1 MPRNRNSSLSR
12 QLRAVTFKER
22 RIQRSEATKYRK
34 QITERANQLPAH
46 RWAALIEA
54 AEKTLKEIQARRHPA
69 RTPPSLPADKATLI
83 QSAREAARVIF
94 TEQGRP
100 IPPDLQK
107 EKEDDTVQLL
117 TEED

>member
-1 MPRNRNSSLSR
+1 MKVVFVENLN
-12 QLRAVTFKER
+12 
-22 RIQRSEATKYRK
+22 
-34 QITERANQLPAH
+34 
-46 RWAALIEA
+46 
-54 AEKTLKEIQARRHPA
+54 
-69 RTPPSLPADKATLI
+69 SLPADKATII
-83 QSAREAARVIF
+83 QSAREAARVIL